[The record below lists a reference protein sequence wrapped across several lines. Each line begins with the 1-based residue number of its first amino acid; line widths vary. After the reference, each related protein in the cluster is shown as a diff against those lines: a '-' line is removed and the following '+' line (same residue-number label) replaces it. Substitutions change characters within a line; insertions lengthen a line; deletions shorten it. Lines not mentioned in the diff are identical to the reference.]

1 MQRLKI
7 DFVSDVACPWCAI
20 GLGGLIAAVDR
31 LAGKLEV
38 ELTFQP
44 FELNRNMPPEGENLG
59 EHLVAKYELTAAQI
73 ADSNAQITALAAEAG
88 YTFNLTRDSRIW
100 NTFDA
105 HRLMYWAESHGDPLM
120 LQNLLFKANFTDQR
134 SISDHAV
141 LAELAVEAGL
151 NGDRAK
157 EILASETY
165 LDEVDERMKLWL
177 SKGIRGV
184 PAIIIND
191 RHIIEGGQSSAVF
204 EQALLQIAAASAEPA

>member
-7 DFVSDVACPWCAI
+7 DYVSDVACPWCAI

-59 EHLVAKYELTAAQI
+59 EHMVAKYELTAAQI

-105 HRLMYWAESHGDPLM
+105 HRLMYWAEAHGDPLM

-151 NGDRAK
+151 NGERAK

-191 RHIIEGGQSSAVF
+191 RHIIEGGQSSSVF
-204 EQALLQIAAASAEPA
+204 EQALLQIAASSAEPA